1 MADFNLDKKYNY
13 NWQSSKF
20 KDLAFS
26 GSYISQFINDA
37 GYVTSSTAVSASYAT
52 SASYA
57 LTASYLLG
65 TIASASYA
73 TSASYAQTS
82 SYSQNLQISGSINN
96 VDYID
101 FDKNNIIGTNAP
113 AWKEGRLFY
122 DSGSGALAV
131 YNWEQD
137 ITLNIG
143 QEQWLRA
150 RNQTGVTIT
159 NGSVVRLLG
168 AIGDRPTIGLAQ
180 AVDQTNTFSVDNEII
195 GMATHDIEH
204 GTDGFVTTF
213 GLVNGINTAAFEA
226 GDILW
231 VSQSAGQFTN
241 IPPSPPIDR
250 TFVGIVTRKNVNNGT
265 VFMTPLTPIH
275 FHDISSVSA
284 SIYQMGD
291 LWMYRSGSVGQANA
305 WINTKA
311 LTGSYSISGSLNA
324 TSFTGSLSGT
334 ASYATQAL
342 SASFASTVPASGVI
356 GLNLTQIATSSLSAS
371 VSPTQFTVT
380 SASITEF
387 TVTGTGVILGNALT
401 DTHRITGSANI
412 TGSLTVV
419 GPTTSTQIG
428 AGAAP
433 SGSVRLDVRAQGALS
448 TDIALRVRN
457 STDTYNMLAV
467 QGDGNIQIG
476 SDAVGTTRTTTIGSL
491 NTSQLVLDTSYST
504 NTATISVAR
513 RITPTYNTNVLLF
526 SQNSFADGNVQPY
539 KFHFVNPSTYWG
551 YNQPGW
557 TIIYDA
563 GFMWHKDSATFANL
577 QMKLTPDSV
586 LTLYTGSV
594 TPSGTGTSA
603 IPTEVALT
611 GSGFQFW
618 ASGSAGNAKPYFK
631 TQNGTLLYLG
641 DQSLLYNITAS
652 NITASSVVSSFT
664 GSLTGSVTNYETAW
678 TPYTPVWTAASVN
691 PVIGNG
697 TVEGWYKV
705 IGKTCFVRGNIAM
718 GSTTTF
724 GSGEWYVSMPF
735 TASHADAILMS
746 ANLLDNGSAW
756 YNALLNGA
764 RAGFNFKAAIQYQN
778 TGGTTSDV
786 NATQPFTWAN
796 SDRFLWNG
804 TYELI

>member
-37 GYVTSSTAVSASYAT
+37 GYVTSSTA
-52 SASYA
+52 
-57 LTASYLLG
+57 
-65 TIASASYA
+65 ASASYA
-73 TSASYAQTS
+73 TSASYAANGGVTQLLAGPNISLSPLNGLGQVTVS
-82 SYSQNLQISGSINN
+82 ATLSGSTIFNTATGS
-96 VDYID
+96 Y
-101 FDKNNIIGTNAP
+101 GS
-113 AWKEGRLFY
+113 FY
-122 DSGSGALAV
+122 DTTTQTNPVA
-131 YNWEQD
+131 
-137 ITLNIG
+137 NI
-143 QEQWLRA
+143 A
-150 RNQTGVTIT
+150 RSMSFNSTDIT
-159 NGSVVRLLG
+159 NGV
-168 AIGDRPTIGLAQ
+168 
-180 AVDQTNTFSVDNEII
+180 
-195 GMATHDIEH
+195 
-204 GTDGFVTTF
+204 
-213 GLVNGINTAAFEA
+213 
-226 GDILW
+226 
-231 VSQSAGQFTN
+231 
-241 IPPSPPIDR
+241 
-250 TFVGIVTRKNVNNGT
+250 
-265 VFMTPLTPIH
+265 
-275 FHDISSVSA
+275 
-284 SIYQMGD
+284 
-291 LWMYRSGSVGQANA
+291 
-305 WINTKA
+305 
-311 LTGSYSISGSLNA
+311 SISGSTSPLNTYIKIQNAGIYNIQFSAQVDKTDGGTDDVVIWLRKNGIDLTDTA
-324 TSFTGSLSGT
+324 TTLTLPTNNSKVVAAWNWFVTSATGDYYQIIWRSLDTDLRLLAEPISATHPGIPSVILTVNRVDQFLSNTGSFSGSFTGTLTGT

-342 SASFASTVPASGVI
+342 SASYAPSTPAF
-356 GLNLTQIATSSLSAS
+356 
-371 VSPTQFTVT
+371 PY
-380 SASITEF
+380 
-387 TVTGTGVILGNALT
+387 
-401 DTHRITGSANI
+401 TGSAGI

-419 GPTTSTQIG
+419 GPTTSTRIG

-433 SGSVRLDVRAQGALS
+433 SGSIPLDVRAQGALS
-448 TDIALRVRN
+448 TDIGLRVRN
-457 STDTYNMLAV
+457 STDTYNILAV

-678 TPYTPVWTAASVN
+678 TSYTPAWTTDGVTQ
-691 PVIGNG
+691 PVIGDG
-697 TVEGWYKV
+697 SLTGAYKQ
-705 IGKTCFVRGNIAM
+705 IGKTVFVRVRLYYG
-718 GSTTTF
+718 TTTT
-724 GSGEWYVSMPF
+724 SGTGTFYFSLPVTSSTSWGIQMPVS
-735 TASHADAILMS
+735 I
-746 ANLLDNGSAW
+746 LDNGNAW
-756 YNALLNGA
+756 YQATANGEYGGFTTKTALIGQSAGGA
-764 RAGFNFKAAIQYQN
+764 NSSQGV
-778 TGGTTSDV
+778 TGTF
-786 NATQPFTWAN
+786 PFTFGN
-796 SDRFLWNG
+796 LDSIQFNG
-804 TYELI
+804 TYESA